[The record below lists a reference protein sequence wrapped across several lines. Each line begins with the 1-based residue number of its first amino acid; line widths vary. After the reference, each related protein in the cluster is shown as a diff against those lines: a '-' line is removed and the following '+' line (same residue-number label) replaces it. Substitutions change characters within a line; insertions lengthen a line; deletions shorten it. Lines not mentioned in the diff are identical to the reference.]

1 MYRLNNVIKK
11 MEVYNLLSL
20 ILSFILPISLN
31 SITGVIA
38 RGQNT
43 QSCDSKV
50 SLTDILPRSD
60 DAVFEKPKH
69 SISLYAIMGVG
80 GFIPLQES
88 YRLNYSTNL
97 GGLPIEVDGG
107 FIFPVTDAILTPVIF
122 RYERRT
128 ANFIDG
134 TSIAVFSIEPGI
146 RFYLEPQHDRDFRIF
161 GAVEGLL
168 AQANVTSTFEAL
180 ADANSIVALAAPVMK
195 DYFDFGIGFDIG
207 LVYPLTETTALDGTV
222 HTAIYFGSPVTSGG
236 IGNIGGVSLSIAYRF
251 GF

>member
-1 MYRLNNVIKK
+1 LGGNG
-11 MEVYNLLSL
+11 LLSHVFY
-20 ILSFILPISLN
+20 FILPIALV
-31 SITGVIA
+31 SIAGETVL
-38 RGQNT
+38 GQCRTPYVLSVSQVDTLSHSTNT
-43 QSCDSKV
+43 
-50 SLTDILPRSD
+50 I
-60 DAVFEKPKH
+60 FETPQH
-69 SISLYAIMGVG
+69 SISAYAFAGIG
-80 GFIPLQES
+80 GFIPMQES
-88 YRLNYSTNL
+88 YRINYSTNL

-107 FIFPVTDAILTPVIF
+107 FIFPVTEAILTPVIF

-168 AQANVTSTFEAL
+168 AQANVTSTFDVL
-180 ADANSIVALAAPVMK
+180 ADANSIVAPAVPVMK
-195 DYFDFGIGFDIG
+195 DYFDLGIGFDIG
-207 LVYPLTETTALDGTV
+207 LAYPLTETTALDGTV

-236 IGNIGGVSLSIAYRF
+236 IGNIGGVSLTIAYRF